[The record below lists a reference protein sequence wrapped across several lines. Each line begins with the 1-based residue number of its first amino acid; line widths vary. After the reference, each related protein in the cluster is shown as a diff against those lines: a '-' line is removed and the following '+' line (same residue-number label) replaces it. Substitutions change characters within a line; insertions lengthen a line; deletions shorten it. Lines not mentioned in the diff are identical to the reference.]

1 MSGKEMTVEEVMSEV
16 LQDRAYYRNSGGG
29 VTLSGGEVSTQ
40 PEFAVELLKALK
52 NENISTAIETNL
64 YAPWK
69 VYESLMPFVDLVM
82 FDIKIFD
89 NSTHKKLTGVSNQRI
104 LENAKRIAD
113 SGKPYLV
120 RTPVIPGV
128 NDNEEE
134 IGNIAEYVGG
144 LGGAQYYELLLFNPL
159 GESKY
164 DALQV
169 KNDFAGTR
177 PTKTEGAERL
187 EQVAKRKSGL
197 PVRIG

>member
-1 MSGKEMTVEEVMSEV
+1 
-16 LQDRAYYRNSGGG
+16 
-29 VTLSGGEVSTQ
+29 
-40 PEFAVELLKALK
+40 
-52 NENISTAIETNL
+52 
-64 YAPWK
+64 
-69 VYESLMPFVDLVM
+69 MPFVDLVM

-89 NSTHKKLTGVSNQRI
+89 NSAHKKLTGVSNQRI